1 VIASTDTGGV
11 TSPARIEPL
20 PRAAWDADQRRL
32 LEGAP
37 PLALLATLVR
47 HATLLRSW
55 LPLAKTILYAG
66 ALPDRDR
73 ELLVLRTA
81 WNCRSDYEWGHH
93 ARLAAKAGLGPDEVA
108 RVARGPEAH
117 GWEPLERALLR
128 AADDLHARAT
138 IDTETWD
145 ALAVAYGVR
154 ELIEVP
160 AVVGQYHALAFAAN
174 ALVVAL
180 EDGFSPLPPR

>member
-1 VIASTDTGGV
+1 MIASTDTGGV

-20 PRAAWDADQRRL
+20 PPTAWDADQRRL

-55 LPLAKTILYAG
+55 LPLAKTILSAG

-93 ARLAAKAGLGPDEVA
+93 ERLAAKAGLDREEVA
-108 RVARGPEAH
+108 RVAQGPEAS
-117 GWEPLERALLR
+117 GWEPFERALLR
-128 AADDLHARAT
+128 AADQLHARAS
-138 IDTETWD
+138 IDQKTWD
-145 ALAVAYGVR
+145 ALAARYGEH

-160 AVVGQYHALAFAAN
+160 AVVGQYHALAFTAN
-174 ALVVAL
+174 VLAVAL
-180 EDGFSPLPPR
+180 EDGLSPLPAR

>member
-1 VIASTDTGGV
+1 MIASADTGAP
-11 TSPARIEPL
+11 TIPPRIAPL
-20 PRAAWDADQRRL
+20 PRGAWDADQRRL

-47 HATLLRSW
+47 HANLLRSW
-55 LPLAKTILYAG
+55 LPLGKTIQYAG

-93 ARLAAKAGLGPDEVA
+93 ARLAERAGLGPEEVA
-108 RVARGPEAH
+108 RVASGPEAP
-117 GWEPLERALLR
+117 GWVPFERALLR
-128 AADDLHARAT
+128 AADELHATAT
-138 IDTETWD
+138 IDQETWD
-145 ALAVAYGVR
+145 ALAARYGVR

-160 AVVGQYHALAFAAN
+160 TVVGQYHAFAFAAN
-174 ALVVAL
+174 ALAVAL
-180 EDGFSPLPPR
+180 EDGLSPLPPR